1 MEKTKKTR
9 SGKRVL
15 RILGIIAGCIIL
27 LAVLLAGYV
36 FIALSGNVENLSR
49 VDEDGALY
57 YCEYTGDYYHN
68 AIAALPV
75 KFLRKKGCSAFLTHN
90 TAGDVL
96 TARNYDFP
104 HTDTEGNITGLNMVV
119 RLSPEGK
126 YSSVNLAD
134 AAWVAILGIPYGKG
148 APDSGKSAKLPLAIL
163 PWLCMD
169 GMNEKGLTASILS
182 LDTKEG
188 EHAACQNEEGKDPVE
203 ITELLRYTLDCCA
216 TVEEAVELAGRYN
229 MIGMAGW
236 DFQLFVTDA
245 DGNSAVLDW
254 RYDTLNVTYTNA
266 ATNFYVSSDDAGD
279 IYNWKGELK
288 GKFVLPAEKTYEYH
302 YGYGHGYE
310 RFNAIAEAL
319 EAHIVTPEPYYTEMT
334 DEEAMNI
341 LAAVSQDYDGESA
354 TSYTQYSVLYN
365 NTQRSLDISVMR
377 DYEKVFSFKL
387 D

>member
-1 MEKTKKTR
+1 
-9 SGKRVL
+9 
-15 RILGIIAGCIIL
+15 
-27 LAVLLAGYV
+27 
-36 FIALSGNVENLSR
+36 
-49 VDEDGALY
+49 
-57 YCEYTGDYYHN
+57 
-68 AIAALPV
+68 
-75 KFLRKKGCSAFLTHN
+75 
-90 TAGDVL
+90 
-96 TARNYDFP
+96 
-104 HTDTEGNITGLNMVV
+104 
-119 RLSPEGK
+119 
-126 YSSVNLAD
+126 
-134 AAWVAILGIPYGKG
+134 
-148 APDSGKSAKLPLAIL
+148 
-163 PWLCMD
+163 MD